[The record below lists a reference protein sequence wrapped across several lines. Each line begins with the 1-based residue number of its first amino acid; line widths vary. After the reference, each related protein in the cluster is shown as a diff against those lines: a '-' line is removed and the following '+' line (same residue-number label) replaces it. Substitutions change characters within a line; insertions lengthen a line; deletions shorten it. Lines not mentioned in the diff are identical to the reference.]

1 MHLIDLFD
9 SFKRMRTE
17 NKLNIK
23 VIKREKKGSKSVSSG
38 LKQSVPANSDR
49 LSGHPI
55 LGASRLTQQN

>member
-1 MHLIDLFD
+1 
-9 SFKRMRTE
+9 MRTE

-23 VIKREKKGSKSVSSG
+23 VIKRKKGSKSVSSG